1 MQTFTRLL
9 GFLRPH
15 RRGVIVSFLFAAA
28 AMGAGVAIPWLT
40 GQAIGA
46 ITVHDR
52 GGLVL
57 FAVLVA
63 VAGLLRLGLSV
74 GRRLVAGRV
83 SLAVEYDLRAR
94 LYSHLQ
100 SLELGFFDHQ
110 QTGQL
115 MSRVTVDLQAVRFFL
130 GYGLIFIGQSF
141 FTLALAAVA
150 MLIIQPELALI
161 ALAPVPFVV
170 LVAFRYGR
178 RSRPAMQ
185 EVQQR
190 IAELTAV
197 AEENVSGVRVVKA
210 FAREPLQLE
219 RFRHQ
224 TGRVFDQAMYTP
236 RLQARYAPLIGFLPY
251 LGLAAI
257 LLVGGRAA
265 IHGSIDIAVFTAF
278 YGYVLM
284 LTGPMRTL
292 GYMLGAAQRATASG
306 ARIFQVLDRQ
316 PGIVAPPGAPPLPE
330 GRGRIELRDVSLTFE
345 GTVRP
350 ALEAIDLTVEA
361 GSTVALVGGTGSGK
375 TSLVSLLPR
384 LYDTTS
390 GSVLIDGADVRAID
404 PGSLRS
410 QIAVVTDDP
419 FLFSATVHDNIAYA
433 RPDAT
438 REEVEQAAQRAHA
451 DGFVRELPD
460 GYDTLIGERGLTLS
474 GGQRQRIAIARA
486 LLANPRILVL
496 DDATSSVDA
505 STEQE
510 IKQALA
516 EVMDGRTTL
525 VIAHRL
531 STIALADEIVV
542 LERGRI
548 VAHGAHEELLA
559 QEGLYRD
566 IVEKG
571 LPDQVFLT
579 RKPIED
585 EPAAGGRNGDGRA
598 RAAPA
603 AATARALQ
611 TATNGGRRADGAPR
625 AGDPAQPAGAP
636 ARRIDEGV
644 SALGSGALGSLTTA
658 GREQDRLAE
667 LRRRLRQTAGRGRKL
682 RGLVE
687 LLRPYKGRVAL
698 MFLTLI
704 VATAAALAPIPLA
717 TKAIDN
723 GIQHRDVA
731 ALDRIVLVFLV
742 AALVSWSAS
751 AAQTYLTGWVGQRAL
766 QDLRVQLFRH
776 LQSLSLSFYSRVR
789 AGVVISRITN
799 DVEALDS
806 LVSDGIVTLFQ
817 STLTLVGVVVILL
830 ALDAKLALWTF
841 LAIPL
846 LAAGALAFRVASAD
860 AFRRTRERIAAI
872 TGYLQETLSGIRVVR
887 AFGQERRHVGRFA
900 DLNQA
905 NRDANMTTVY
915 LNAAYFPG
923 VELLS
928 SLVTVGILVIGG
940 FEVLHGNAQTGVV
953 FGFIAALNQ
962 FFDPIQQLSQL
973 YTTYQSGMAALD
985 KIFELLDEEP
995 ELVDRPGAVELER
1008 LRGELSF
1015 EGVSF
1020 RYGDDDAGSWALRD
1034 IDLHVP
1040 PGQTVAL
1047 VGETGAGKSTFAK
1060 LVARFYDPT
1069 VGAVRVDGH
1078 DLRDVAAGSLRA
1090 RMGIVPQEG
1099 FLFSGTIGQNIA
1111 FGRPNATPE
1120 EIAAAAAAVGADAFV
1135 ADLPLGYDTEVGERG
1150 VQLSAGQRQLV
1161 AFARALIA
1169 DPRILVLDEATSNV
1183 DIQTETRIEQGLR
1196 RLLAGRTAIVIA
1208 HRLSTIRH
1216 AGLIVVLDGGRI
1228 VERGTHEELLAAQG
1242 AYARLHRDWAEQAA
1256 A

>member
-15 RRGVIVSFLFAAA
+15 LRGVIVSFLFAAS

-46 ITVHDR
+46 ITDGDR
-52 GGLVL
+52 SQLVL
-57 FAVLVA
+57 FALLVA
-63 VAGLLRLGLSV
+63 LAGALRLGLSV

-100 SLELGFFDHQ
+100 SLELGFFDRQ

-150 MLIIQPELALI
+150 MFIIDPELALI

-210 FAREPLQLE
+210 FAREQLQLE

-224 TGRVFDQAMYTP
+224 TGRVFSQAMYTT

-265 IHGSIDIAVFTAF
+265 INGSIDIAVFTTF

-306 ARIFQVLDRQ
+306 ARIFQVLDRE
-316 PGIVAPPGAPPLPE
+316 PSIVAPDGAPSLPA

-345 GTVRP
+345 GGSRP
-350 ALEAIDLTVEA
+350 ALEGINLTVEA

-384 LYDTTS
+384 LYDATE
-390 GSVLIDGADVRAID
+390 GSVLIDGANVRSVD
-404 PGSLRS
+404 PASLRRE
-410 QIAVVTDDP
+410 IAVVTDDP

-433 RPDAT
+433 RSDAT
-438 REEVEQAAQRAHA
+438 RDEVEQAARRAHA

-460 GYDTLIGERGLTLS
+460 GYDTMIGERGLTLS

-510 IKQALA
+510 IKLALG
-516 EVMDGRTTL
+516 EVMEGRTTF

-542 LERGRI
+542 LERGQI
-548 VAHGAHEELLA
+548 AAHGTHDELLA
-559 QEGLYRD
+559 QEGLYRE

-579 RKPIED
+579 RKPIE
-585 EPAAGGRNGDGRA
+585 ETSAPPARRRPALATA
-598 RAAPA
+598 RPAAPA
-603 AATARALQ
+603 RATA
-611 TATNGGRRADGAPR
+611 GRL
-625 AGDPAQPAGAP
+625 
-636 ARRIDEGV
+636 DEGV
-644 SALGSGALGSLTTA
+644 SALGTGALGSATTV
-658 GREQDRLAE
+658 GREDDRLAE
-667 LRRRLRQTAGRGRKL
+667 LRRRLRQTGGRGRKL
-682 RGLVE
+682 RGLIE
-687 LLRPYKGRVAL
+687 LLRPYRSRVSL

-704 VATAAALAPIPLA
+704 VATGAALAPIPLA

-723 GIQHRDVA
+723 GIQDHDVG
-731 ALDRIVLVFLV
+731 ALNRIVIVFVL
-742 AALVSWSAS
+742 AAIVSWAAS
-751 AAQTYLTGWVGQRAL
+751 SAQTYLTGWVGQRAL

-776 LQSLSLSFYSRVR
+776 LQSLSLGFYSRVR

-817 STLTLVGVVVILL
+817 SLLTLVGVVVILL
-830 ALDAKLALWTF
+830 LMDAELALYTF

-846 LAAGALAFRVASAD
+846 MAAAALAFRIASAD

-887 AFGQERRHVGRFA
+887 SFGQEQRHIGRFA
-900 DLNQA
+900 DLNTA

-928 SLVTVGILVIGG
+928 SLVTVGILLIGG
-940 FEVLHGNAQTGVV
+940 FQVIDGHTQTGIV

-995 ELVDRPGAVELER
+995 ELVDRPGAVQLDA

-1015 EGVSF
+1015 EDVSF
-1020 RYGDDDAGSWALRD
+1020 RYGDDDDGAWALRD
-1034 IDLHVP
+1034 ISLHVP

-1047 VGETGAGKSTFAK
+1047 VGETGAGKSTLAK

-1069 VGAVRVDGH
+1069 RGVMRVDGH
-1078 DLRDVAAGSLRA
+1078 DLRDVAASSLRA

-1099 FLFSGTIGQNIA
+1099 FLFSGTIGENIA
-1111 FGRPNATPE
+1111 FGRPGATPE
-1120 EIAAAAAAVGADAFV
+1120 EIATAAAAVGADIFIDELDA
-1135 ADLPLGYDTEVGERG
+1135 GYDTEVGERG
-1150 VQLSAGQRQLV
+1150 VQLSAGQRQLI

-1228 VERGTHEELLAAQG
+1228 VEQGTHEELLAREG
-1242 AYARLHRDWAEQAA
+1242 AYARLHSDWAEQAVA
-1256 A
+1256 